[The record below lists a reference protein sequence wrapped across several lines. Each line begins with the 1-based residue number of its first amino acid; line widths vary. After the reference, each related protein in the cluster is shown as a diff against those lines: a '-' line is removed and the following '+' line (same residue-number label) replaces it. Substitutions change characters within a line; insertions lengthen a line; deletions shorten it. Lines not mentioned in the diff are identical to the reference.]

1 MKPPSESDLSRKIL
15 ENVGDALICF
25 DERGEIVFWNAA
37 ATEMFGYRKTEA
49 VGQKMLFLLFEE
61 EQRRL
66 FERKIDEVEKNE
78 GPHLAPTFELQVVG
92 MHGEQ
97 IPLEATLS
105 SFTHK
110 DARYFTALM
119 RDVRSRKKRDELKNR
134 TQQLQALSRLAGKI
148 ASDFNNVL
156 SVVRG
161 YVELMRLQID
171 ERNPFAK
178 QIEAILKSIEH
189 AEKLDEQ
196 LMTFAQAPWQTT
208 QNVDIARVYGSL
220 KDLLLKLLKP
230 DISLKE
236 EIETDL
242 WTVRGEPQT
251 FKQIFLNLF
260 MNAREAMPEGG
271 EIQLKI
277 HNVRLNEAEKD
288 ERGISVGSDR
298 FLLIQI
304 ADTGR
309 GMSEE
314 VQKKIF
320 EPFFTTDEREE
331 KRGLGLSV
339 VYGMVQ
345 SMNGVILCD
354 SQVGRGTTF
363 SIYLPASE
371 TDEETMEERALKSNG
386 GEETI
391 LVVEDVPEVQLLLLE
406 LLQTVGYKT
415 IGVSSYQDAMD
426 YYRAHG
432 EEIDLIISD
441 VVLPDQ
447 YGTELIR
454 KLLEERPNLK
464 YILISGYADQ
474 LDIEGNKTLF
484 QGHFLQKPFH
494 PSTLLQMVR
503 EMLDED
509 GADK

>member
-1 MKPPSESDLSRKIL
+1 MKPPLESDLSRKIL
-15 ENVGDALICF
+15 ENAGDALICF
-25 DERGEIVFWNAA
+25 DEQGEIVFWNAA

-66 FERKIDEVEKNE
+66 FERMIDEVEKNE
-78 GPHLAPTFELQVVG
+78 GPHLAPTFELQAVG

-97 IPLEATLS
+97 IPAEVTLS

-110 DARYFTALM
+110 NARYFTALM
-119 RDVRSRKKRDELKNR
+119 RDVRSRKKRIELESR

-161 YVELMRLQID
+161 YVELMRIQID

-196 LMTFAQAPWQTT
+196 LMTFAQEPGQTT
-208 QNVDIARVYGSL
+208 QNVDLARVYGSL
-220 KDLLLKLLKP
+220 KDLLLKLLEP

-277 HNVRLNEAEKD
+277 QNIRLNEAEKD

-309 GMSEE
+309 GMPEE

-339 VYGMVQ
+339 VYGLVQ

-354 SQVGRGTTF
+354 SQVGRGTIF
-363 SIYLPASE
+363 SIYLPAGRE
-371 TDEETMEERALKSNG
+371 AEEKVTEESAIPASG

-454 KLLEERPNLK
+454 KLMEERPNLK

-509 GADK
+509 GAD